1 MERNNSPCV
10 AAVRQLPLAQI
21 HRIFI
26 ENYIRFLRRH
36 FYRIQKVF
44 YKMCS
49 ISIVFYTIKMH
60 VNKVDA
66 DKC

>member
-1 MERNNSPCV
+1 MNNSHCV
-10 AAVRQLPLAQI
+10 AAVYQLPLAQI
-21 HRIFI
+21 HRILI
-26 ENYIRFLRRH
+26 ENYIRFFLRRH
-36 FYRIQKVF
+36 FYRIQKIF

-49 ISIVFYTIKMH
+49 ISIVFYTIKMY